1 MNIETS
7 RHRVYIATTNNGWG
21 KKHLWISGWMQ
32 HCGAK
37 SGLGQDE
44 LDWDGIRVGPNL
56 LDWEPP
62 GGANKWIGLG
72 WMGLDG
78 FWVGC

>member
-1 MNIETS
+1 MEQAGIGCILQKPTTDREKNI
-7 RHRVYIATTNNGWG
+7 YGYLDG
-21 KKHLWISGWMQ
+21 
-32 HCGAK
+32 CK
-37 SGLGQDE
+37 SGLGWDE
-44 LDWDGIRVGPNL
+44 LDWDGICVGPNL